1 MSAQITVHVAGSER
15 AVAEQ
20 TTPADLFGDDRAV
33 VVARVNG
40 ELRDLSHPLAEGDTV
55 EPVRVDEEDGLSV
68 LREMARLQSST
79 RVVVLTAA
87 VSDDDVLE
95 AIRLGIRGLVL
106 KESAP
111 RALVECVRRVH
122 AGGQYI
128 EPRFLTRAL
137 DAAQRRDA
145 GHRELTGLLTPRE
158 LQVLRMVAGG
168 LRNRAIAQQLE
179 ISEGTVKIHL
189 HNIYEKVDVENR
201 VELALLA
208 RAKGYV

>member
-1 MSAQITVHVAGSER
+1 MLADDHPIVLEALENLFSLQPDFQVVARCLNGAETLH
-15 AVAEQ
+15 AVAERR
-20 TTPADLFGDDRAV
+20 PDMLVLDLRMPG
-33 VVARVNG
+33 G
-40 ELRDLSHPLAEGDTV
+40 
-55 EPVRVDEEDGLSV
+55 DGLGV
-68 LREMARLQSST
+68 LREMARRRDDT

-111 RALVECVRRVH
+111 KALVECVRRVH

-145 GHRELTGLLTPRE
+145 GHRELAAVLTPRE
-158 LQVLRMVAGG
+158 LQVLRMVADG
-168 LRNRAIAQQLE
+168 LRNRAIAQQLQ

-201 VELALLA
+201 VELALYA
-208 RAKGYV
+208 RAKGFV

>member
-1 MSAQITVHVAGSER
+1 MAITVVLADDHPIVLDALQSLFSLQPDLQVVARCLNGGETLR
-15 AVAEQ
+15 AVAERR
-20 TTPADLFGDDRAV
+20 PDILVLDLRMP
-33 VVARVNG
+33 NG
-40 ELRDLSHPLAEGDTV
+40 
-55 EPVRVDEEDGLSV
+55 DGLSV
-68 LREMARLQSST
+68 LREMARLESAT

-111 RALVECVRRVH
+111 KALVECVRRVH

-158 LQVLRMVAGG
+158 LQVLRMVAAG

-201 VELALLA
+201 VELALFA

>member
-1 MSAQITVHVAGSER
+1 MAITVVLADDHPIVLDALQNLFSLQPDFQVAGRCLSGAETLR
-15 AVAEQ
+15 AVAERR
-20 TTPADLFGDDRAV
+20 PDILVLDLRMP
-33 VVARVNG
+33 NG
-40 ELRDLSHPLAEGDTV
+40 
-55 EPVRVDEEDGLSV
+55 DGLSV
-68 LREMARLQSST
+68 LREMARLKSPS

-111 RALVECVRRVH
+111 KTLVECVRRVH

-137 DAAQRRDA
+137 DAAQRRDT
-145 GHRELTGLLTPRE
+145 GRREMSALLTPRE
-158 LQVLRMVAGG
+158 LQVLRMVADG

-201 VELALLA
+201 VELALFA
-208 RAKGYV
+208 RAKGFV

>member
-1 MSAQITVHVAGSER
+1 MAIKVVLADDHPIILDALQSLFSLQPDLQVVGR
-15 AVAEQ
+15 CLNGAE
-20 TTPADLFGDDRAV
+20 TLRVLADQRPDILVLDLRMP
-33 VVARVNG
+33 NG
-40 ELRDLSHPLAEGDTV
+40 
-55 EPVRVDEEDGLSV
+55 DGLSV

-137 DAAQRRDA
+137 DAAQRRDT
-145 GHRELTGLLTPRE
+145 GQRELAGVLTPRE
-158 LQVLRMVAGG
+158 AQVLRMVAAG
-168 LRNRAIAQQLE
+168 LRNRAIAQQLD

-189 HNIYEKVDVENR
+189 HNIYEKIDVENR
-201 VELALLA
+201 VELALFA
-208 RAKGYV
+208 RAKGLV

>member
-1 MSAQITVHVAGSER
+1 MAITVVLADDHPIVLDALQSLFSLQPDLQVVGRCLNGAETLR
-15 AVAEQ
+15 AVAQ
-20 TTPADLFGDDRAV
+20 ARPDILVLDLRMP
-33 VVARVNG
+33 NG
-40 ELRDLSHPLAEGDTV
+40 
-55 EPVRVDEEDGLSV
+55 DGLSV
-68 LREMARLQSST
+68 LREMARLQSPT

-111 RALVECVRRVH
+111 KALVECVRRVH

-145 GHRELTGLLTPRE
+145 GQRELASVLTPRE
-158 LQVLRMVAGG
+158 LQVLRMVADG

-189 HNIYEKVDVENR
+189 HNIYEKIDVENR
-201 VELALLA
+201 VELALYA
-208 RAKGYV
+208 RARGFV

>member
-1 MSAQITVHVAGSER
+1 MAITVVLADDHPIVLDALQSLFSLQPDLQVVGRCLNGAETLR
-15 AVAEQ
+15 AVAQ
-20 TTPADLFGDDRAV
+20 HGPDILVLDLRMP
-33 VVARVNG
+33 NG
-40 ELRDLSHPLAEGDTV
+40 
-55 EPVRVDEEDGLSV
+55 DGLSV
-68 LREMARLQSST
+68 LREMARLKSPT

-111 RALVECVRRVH
+111 KALVECVRRVH

-145 GHRELTGLLTPRE
+145 GQRELASVLTPRE
-158 LQVLRMVAGG
+158 LQVLRMVADG

-189 HNIYEKVDVENR
+189 HNIYEKIDVENR
-201 VELALLA
+201 VELALYA
-208 RAKGYV
+208 RAKGFV

>member
-1 MSAQITVHVAGSER
+1 MTIKVVLADDHPIVLDALENLFSLQPDLEVVGRCTNGTETLHTISER
-15 AVAEQ
+15 RPDVLVL
-20 TTPADLFGDDRAV
+20 DLRMP
-33 VVARVNG
+33 NG
-40 ELRDLSHPLAEGDTV
+40 
-55 EPVRVDEEDGLSV
+55 DGLSV
-68 LREMARLQSST
+68 LREMARRNTPT

-111 RALVECVRRVH
+111 KALVECVRRVH
-122 AGGQYI
+122 TGGQYI

-137 DAAQRRDA
+137 DAADRRDA
-145 GHRELTGLLTPRE
+145 GRRELEGLLTPRE

-168 LRNRAIAQQLE
+168 LRNRAIANQLE

-189 HNIYEKVDVENR
+189 HNIYEKIDVGNR

-208 RAKGYV
+208 RARGFV

>member
-1 MSAQITVHVAGSER
+1 MAITVVLADDHPIVLDALQSLFSLQPDLQVVGRCLNGAETLR
-15 AVAEQ
+15 AVAQ
-20 TTPADLFGDDRAV
+20 ARPDILVLDLRMP
-33 VVARVNG
+33 NG
-40 ELRDLSHPLAEGDTV
+40 
-55 EPVRVDEEDGLSV
+55 DGLSV
-68 LREMARLQSST
+68 LREMARLQSPT

-111 RALVECVRRVH
+111 KALVECVRRVH

-145 GHRELTGLLTPRE
+145 GQRELASVLTPRE
-158 LQVLRMVAGG
+158 LQVLRMVADG

-189 HNIYEKVDVENR
+189 HNIYEKIDVENR
-201 VELALLA
+201 VELALYA
-208 RAKGYV
+208 RAKGFV

>member
-1 MSAQITVHVAGSER
+1 MAITVVLADDHPIVLDALQSLFSLQADLQVLARCLNGAETLR
-15 AVAEQ
+15 AVAER
-20 TTPADLFGDDRAV
+20 PPDILVLDLRMP
-33 VVARVNG
+33 NG
-40 ELRDLSHPLAEGDTV
+40 
-55 EPVRVDEEDGLSV
+55 DGLSV
-68 LREMARLQSST
+68 LRELARRQSPT

-111 RALVECVRRVH
+111 KALVECVRRVH

-137 DAAQRRDA
+137 DAAQQRNA
-145 GHRELTGLLTPRE
+145 GRRELGGMLTPRE

-201 VELALLA
+201 VELALFA
-208 RAKGYV
+208 RAKGFV

>member
-1 MSAQITVHVAGSER
+1 MAITVVLADDHPIVLDALQSLFSLQPDLQVVGRCLSGAETLR
-15 AVAEQ
+15 VVAERR
-20 TTPADLFGDDRAV
+20 PDILVLDLRMP
-33 VVARVNG
+33 NG
-40 ELRDLSHPLAEGDTV
+40 
-55 EPVRVDEEDGLSV
+55 DGLSV
-68 LREMARLQSST
+68 LREMARLQSPT

-111 RALVECVRRVH
+111 KALVECVRRVH

-145 GHRELTGLLTPRE
+145 GRREAASLLTPRE
-158 LQVLRMVAGG
+158 LQVLRMVADG
-168 LRNRAIAQQLE
+168 LRNRAIAEQLE

-189 HNIYEKVDVENR
+189 HNIYEKIDVENR
-201 VELALLA
+201 VELALYA
-208 RAKGYV
+208 RAKGFV

>member
-1 MSAQITVHVAGSER
+1 MPITLVL
-15 AVAEQ
+15 
-20 TTPADLFGDDRAV
+20 ADDHPIVLDALQSLFSLQPDFQV
-33 VVARVNG
+33 VGRCLNG
-40 ELRDLSHPLAEGDTV
+40 EDAMEQLTRHRPDILVLDLRMPNGDGLEVLRD
-55 EPVRVDEEDGLSV
+55 
-68 LREMARLQSST
+68 MARLNLDT

-111 RALVECVRRVH
+111 KTLVECVRRVH

-137 DAAQRRDA
+137 DAAQQRDTGRR
-145 GHRELTGLLTPRE
+145 EVESLLTPRE
-158 LQVLRMVAGG
+158 RQILRMVADG
-168 LRNRAIAQQLE
+168 LRNKEIAGQLD

-189 HNIYEKVDVENR
+189 HNIYEKVNLDSR
-201 VELALLA
+201 VELALYA
-208 RAKGYV
+208 RSKGFV

>member
-1 MSAQITVHVAGSER
+1 MAIKVVLADDHPIVLDALQNLFSLQPDFQVAGRCLTGDETIQR
-15 AVAEQ
+15 LTHQRPDILVL
-20 TTPADLFGDDRAV
+20 DLRMPNGDGLQV
-33 VVARVNG
+33 
-40 ELRDLSHPLAEGDTV
+40 LRD
-55 EPVRVDEEDGLSV
+55 
-68 LREMARLQSST
+68 MARLDLPT

-111 RALVECVRRVH
+111 KTLVECVRRVH

-145 GHRELTGLLTPRE
+145 GRRELEDLLTPRE
-158 LQVLRMVAGG
+158 RQILRMVADGM
-168 LRNRAIAQQLE
+168 RNKEIAQQLE

-189 HNIYEKVDVENR
+189 HNIYEKVDVDSR
-201 VELALLA
+201 VELALYA
-208 RAKGYV
+208 RSKGYV

>member
-1 MSAQITVHVAGSER
+1 MAIKILLADDHPIILDALENLFALQPDFEVVGRCLTGAETTR
-15 AVAEQ
+15 AIPKLRPDILVL
-20 TTPADLFGDDRAV
+20 DLRMPQG
-33 VVARVNG
+33 
-40 ELRDLSHPLAEGDTV
+40 
-55 EPVRVDEEDGLSV
+55 DGLDV
-68 LREMARLQSST
+68 LREMARANVPT

-87 VSDDDVLE
+87 ASDDEVLE

-128 EPRFLTRAL
+128 EPQFLTRAT
-137 DAAQRRDA
+137 DAAHQRASGR
-145 GHRELTGLLTPRE
+145 RELEEVLTPRE
-158 LQVLRMVAGG
+158 LQILRLVADG
-168 LRNRAIAQQLE
+168 LRNKEIAQGLE

-189 HNIYEKVDVENR
+189 HNIYEKVNVDSR

-208 RAKGYV
+208 RSKGFV